1 MPNITISIPGLTTL
15 LFVFLRVGAVLMGL
29 PIFNSQSV
37 PVLFRLALAFCIA
50 LILLPLVPQAHV
62 PVFYGA
68 LDFGLAIGR
77 ELLIGFALAL
87 AVRMVFAGIQL
98 AGQMAGYQ
106 MGLAL
111 ANVIDPNSSNQVPVL
126 AQFNNLLAL
135 LVFLIVGA
143 HHWFILELVRSFS
156 MIPLGGATIHA
167 PVLKVL
173 VALGGEMFAVAV
185 KVGAPVIISQLVA
198 SVILGLIARTVP
210 QMNVFIVA
218 MPLQIGIGLFFMGVA
233 MTQTA
238 TYFGS
243 LFQHLAIEVMN
254 LMRLMA

>member
-1 MPNITISIPGLTTL
+1 MPSILISIPGLTTL
-15 LFVFLRVGAVLMGL
+15 LFVFLRVGAVLLGL
-29 PIFNSQSV
+29 PVFNSGSI
-37 PVLFRLALAFCIA
+37 PTLFRLGLAMTIA
-50 LILLPLVPQAHV
+50 IVLLPLVPQARV
-62 PVFYGA
+62 PVFVGA

-77 ELLIGFALAL
+77 ELLIGFAIAL
-87 AVRMVFAGIQL
+87 MVRMLFAGIQL

-111 ANVIDPNSSNQVPVL
+111 ANVIDPASSDQVPVL

-135 LVFLIVGA
+135 LIFLIIGA
-143 HHWFILELVRSFS
+143 HHWFIQELVRSFS
-156 MIPLGGATIHA
+156 TIPLGGATVHA
-167 PVLKVL
+167 SALRLL
-173 VALGGEMFAVAV
+173 VAFGEEIFAVAV
-185 KVGAPVIISQLVA
+185 KVGAPVIISQLIA

-218 MPLQIGIGLFFMGVA
+218 MPLQIGVGLFFLGIAV
-233 MTQTA
+233 TQMA

-254 LMRLMA
+254 LMRFMA